1 MHYVV
6 GKATSSLYIHDE
18 LRPFHLTLSTSK
30 WTSYIHAMAI
40 LTALMVCKA
49 GIVADDVEKAF
60 TDKDH
65 GEQLRHGN
73 LATLPSLDYPNE

>member
-6 GKATSSLYIHDE
+6 GKATTSLYIPDE
-18 LRPFHLTLSTSK
+18 LRPFHHTLSTSK
-30 WTSYIHAMAI
+30 WTSYIRPMAT
-40 LTALMVCKA
+40 LTTLMVCKA

-73 LATLPSLDYPNE
+73 LATLPSLGYPNE